1 MLSVPQAS
9 AETVLSAQ
17 VTAQS
22 TPKLPESLLTTGVNL
37 IPAVLPTGTDVLV
50 GAGLRAIE
58 TPLAWLEETLL
69 LLPHATKKPTAAAK
83 GNVRIRRLAGTANLL
98 GECNVMERDGVTHKT

>member
-22 TPKLPESLLTTGVNL
+22 TPSLPASLLTTGVNC
-37 IPAVLPTGTDVLV
+37 IPVVLPTGTAVLV
-50 GAGLRAIE
+50 GAGFRAIE
-58 TPLAWLEETLL
+58 TLPAWLEEPLL
-69 LLPHATKKPTAAAK
+69 LLPHATKKQTAAAK
-83 GNVRIRRLAGTANLL
+83 RSVGTRRRATTANLL
-98 GECNVMERDGVTHKT
+98 GECNVTERIA